1 MLFVITG
8 LMLMRTVESIWFQ
21 RLTYMPCS
29 WLVYTPKKTLVEKVL
44 LGLVEETMTTY
55 VQLAL
60 VDYLLAIYN
69 FDLWMSKGMWDVF
82 VVVVSFIS
90 SDWEAKH
97 ATIGLFE
104 VLNTSSATMV
114 LKLQELLDKFF

>member
-1 MLFVITG
+1 
-8 LMLMRTVESIWFQ
+8 
-21 RLTYMPCS
+21 MPCL

-44 LGLVEETMTTY
+44 LGLVEKTMITY

-60 VDYLLAIYN
+60 VDYLLPIYN
-69 FDLWMSKGMWDVF
+69 FDLWMSKGMRDGF

-97 ATIGLFE
+97 VTIGLFE

-114 LKLQELLDKFF
+114 LKLQELLDKFSLTQKKFVSLWMKGATCKDVQVP